1 MGVENNSI
9 DTLVDGMLTEGVSMS
24 AAQAAVMECVK
35 SRMCD
40 GYCKYPAEYK
50 VKEDD
55 GNYERMIDGVC
66 ASCPLN
72 VL

>member
-35 SRMCD
+35 SRMR
-40 GYCKYPAEYK
+40 KK
-50 VKEDD
+50 Q
-55 GNYERMIDGVC
+55 
-66 ASCPLN
+66 N
-72 VL
+72 V

>member
-24 AAQAAVMECVK
+24 AAQTAVMECVK
-35 SRMCD
+35 KRMRD

-55 GNYERMIDGVC
+55 GYYERMIDDIC
-66 ASCPLN
+66 TSCPLN